1 MDNRS
6 ILNITKTWLFKLMS
20 TESLNRTSH
29 IIETPNKVVD
39 VDVLKQRLFIEKKK
53 ENLKRTV
60 IFSAVFVSIGVL
72 ALITY

>member
-1 MDNRS
+1 
-6 ILNITKTWLFKLMS
+6 MS